1 MQKPPYSPSGTPTSW
16 NKPVDFFTRRPHYLD
31 HLAKTWLALSDEY
44 RGLFYVP
51 ECMKDYSKIYGFETV
66 PLKPRGSSPLIV
78 HIPANGGPT
87 VTAAYGDL
95 QRAYLTDPSRP
106 YMLTEHGV
114 GLTFK
119 HPGYAGGEGG
129 RRNISLFICP
139 NKHTLDKN
147 RKTFP
152 SAPGVV
158 VGTPKLDHW
167 HNAPI
172 KERDEPPTVAISF
185 HWDGHM
191 ICPEA
196 GNAFWHYKSIIPELK
211 KHFNVIGHSHPLMA
225 DKMYPFYESHGIKT
239 EKNFDEVMEIADLY
253 INDCSSTLYE
263 FCVTGKP
270 VVILNSPHFRKHIT
284 HGIRFW
290 EYTDIGPVVEKPE
303 ELIPAIN
310 DALSSTLYKDNID
323 KMLTDLYPHFGNAA
337 KTTAEAIIDFVEG
350 KRL

>member
-1 MQKPPYSPSGTPTSW
+1 
-16 NKPVDFFTRRPHYLD
+16 
-31 HLAKTWLALSDEY
+31 
-44 RGLFYVP
+44 
-51 ECMKDYSKIYGFETV
+51 
-66 PLKPRGSSPLIV
+66 
-78 HIPANGGPT
+78 
-87 VTAAYGDL
+87 
-95 QRAYLTDPSRP
+95 
-106 YMLTEHGV
+106 
-114 GLTFK
+114 
-119 HPGYAGGEGG
+119 
-129 RRNISLFICP
+129 
-139 NKHTLDKN
+139 
-147 RKTFP
+147 
-152 SAPGVV
+152 
-158 VGTPKLDHW
+158 
-167 HNAPI
+167 
-172 KERDEPPTVAISF
+172 
-185 HWDGHM
+185 
-191 ICPEA
+191 
-196 GNAFWHYKSIIPELK
+196 
-211 KHFNVIGHSHPLMA
+211 MA
-225 DKMYPFYESHGIKT
+225 DKMYPFYESHGIKI